1 MYWLEF
7 YDIMF
12 FVSCW
17 NQPGEH
23 FNIKDFIS
31 PAASGI
37 STRSHSSF
45 KLNHVHSK
53 SSLHKHFYFN
63 HIPRLWNK
71 LPSINISSSSY
82 SIKMLVLS
90 HMYHHFVLNFDSQV
104 PCSYHF
110 LYPCNYVPTSIFLL
124 ILCNIRPLLINTI
137 SLLITS
143 WVLTRVV
150 SIPSNQ

>member
-1 MYWLEF
+1 MTLNLLPLMYRLEL
-7 YDIMF
+7 YDIIF

-17 NQPGEH
+17 NHPGEH
-23 FNIKDFIS
+23 FNIKDFIT

-45 KLNHVHSK
+45 RLNHIHSK

-63 HIPRLWNK
+63 SIPR
-71 LPSINISSSSY
+71 INFPQSTSHPPPTET
-82 SIKMLVLS
+82 IKMLVLS

-110 LYPCNYVPTSIFLL
+110 LCLRSSCTHLYYSPYFI
-124 ILCNIRPLLINTI
+124 
-137 SLLITS
+137 
-143 WVLTRVV
+143 
-150 SIPSNQ
+150 